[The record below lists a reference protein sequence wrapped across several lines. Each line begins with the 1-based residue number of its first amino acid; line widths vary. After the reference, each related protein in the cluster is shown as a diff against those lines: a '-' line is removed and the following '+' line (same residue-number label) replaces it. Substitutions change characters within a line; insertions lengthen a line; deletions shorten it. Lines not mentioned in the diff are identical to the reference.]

1 MLKKLPKIQKNH
13 ILDSELIVISDAA
26 RIMGVSKDTIRRWE
40 KLGKITSERTN
51 GGHRRYHLSDLKLS
65 TRAKSQKKESVKVFR
80 NANIF
85 HSSSL
90 YQELHIEQKKVLK
103 RGLIILFS
111 ALIVFGFLRT
121 FTFVSQNKFFKGS
134 AWSHEISNAV
144 KGMKDGFFEYQSD
157 NEWKSKS

>member
-65 TRAKSQKKESVKVFR
+65 TRARPQKKEGVKVFR

-90 YQELHIEQKKVLK
+90 YQE
-103 RGLIILFS
+103 
-111 ALIVFGFLRT
+111 
-121 FTFVSQNKFFKGS
+121 
-134 AWSHEISNAV
+134 
-144 KGMKDGFFEYQSD
+144 
-157 NEWKSKS
+157 